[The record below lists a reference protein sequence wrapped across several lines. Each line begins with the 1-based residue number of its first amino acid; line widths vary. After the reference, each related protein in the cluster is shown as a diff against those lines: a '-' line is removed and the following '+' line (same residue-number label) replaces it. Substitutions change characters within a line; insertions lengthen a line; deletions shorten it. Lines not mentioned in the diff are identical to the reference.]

1 MSRYDDDRRRHDY
14 AYGSDGASHRYPRVP
29 SPGHTTYNGG
39 ASQARLTYE
48 PQGPFYPSEESPQ
61 LRPRSFPP
69 PIEMISRASSR
80 SRKERDW
87 SRHHRR
93 SNNHDDG
100 DSDRGL
106 DWGSDDSRERTK
118 SPLGKARKFVG
129 DTFTDSTTGIGVGV
143 LGALVGGLAA
153 REAADYRYKGN
164 NHHDDPEHR
173 RNQLISTVVG
183 AAVGALGANAMEK
196 RIENHRARDEV
207 KQEKWERKWRP
218 GSYIDG
224 PDNNEGVEE
233 RREVLAVARPRSK
246 SKSVGY
252 GGSSHRDSDGGGRGG
267 STTRRGIERE
277 VDLGARSWKN
287 VEDWVLDGQN
297 GGYPDGYDD
306 DDGDGEGDGRRDDRR
321 RSHSRS
327 KGHRDIEAYRY

>member
-1 MSRYDDDRRRHDY
+1 MSRYDDDYRYGRDY
-14 AYGSDGASHRYPRVP
+14 AHGSDGTSHRNPRVP

-39 ASQARLTYE
+39 ASQAKLAYE
-48 PQGPFYPSEESPQ
+48 PQGPFYPPEESPQ
-61 LRPRSFPP
+61 LRPRSFLP

-80 SRKERDW
+80 SRKERDPN
-87 SRHHRR
+87 HHHH
-93 SNNHDDG
+93 SNKYDNN
-100 DSDRGL
+100 SEKGL
-106 DWGSDDSRERTK
+106 DWDSDDSRGRTK

-129 DTFTDSTTGIGVGV
+129 DTFTDSTTGISVGV

-164 NHHDDPEHR
+164 NHHHDPEHK

-183 AAVGALGANAMEK
+183 AAVGALGANAIEK

-207 KQEKWERKWRP
+207 KQERWERKWRP
-218 GSYIDG
+218 GDYTDG
-224 PDNNEGVEE
+224 PDNSAGVEE

-252 GGSSHRDSDGGGRGG
+252 GGSSHRDSNGGRGG
-267 STTRRGIERE
+267 STSRRGIERE

-287 VEDWVLDGQN
+287 VEEWVLDGRN
-297 GGYPDGYDD
+297 GGYPDGYGE
-306 DDGDGEGDGRRDDRR
+306 GDGEGDGRRDGRP
-321 RSHSRS
+321 RSCSRS
-327 KGHRDIEAYRY
+327 RGQDDREAYRY